1 VIHIYEEP
9 VSDICILHAQVEAS
23 KEKVDL
29 PPFID
34 VNRILLNSKPD
45 EEKYGAFSLS
55 LINGC
60 GM

>member
-55 LINGC
+55 LK
-60 GM
+60 